1 MTKME
6 EFKKELEKMMN
17 MEDNKIETIDCRISE
32 EIPVKP
38 AAFVPL
44 MWKEIL
50 RDQPEKAEI
59 LRNWFFETGNWPTAT
74 STPVFDVTTQTIY
87 PAYSLDYRW
96 GSYCEGGGAVAQKI
110 KKAVREGTPVK
121 WEWAYYDKTEE
132 AMKRFRNHY
141 FVGAS
146 DVDEVILVAAL
157 ERYKKMEEE
166 KAKQEEKN
174 KALDEVLTKLKALE
188 EEIKEI
194 QKK

>member
-1 MTKME
+1 MS
-6 EFKKELEKMMN
+6 
-17 MEDNKIETIDCRISE
+17 NKIETIDCRISE

-38 AAFVPL
+38 AAFMPL

-50 RDQPEKAEI
+50 RDLPEKAEV
-59 LRNWFFETGNWPTAT
+59 LRDWFSETGNWPTAT
-74 STPVFDVTTQTIY
+74 STPVFDVTTQTVY

-110 KKAVREGTPVK
+110 KKAVKERTPVK

-141 FVGAS
+141 FIGAS
-146 DVDEVILVAAL
+146 DVDTTILVASL
-157 ERYKKMEEE
+157 ERYKKVKE
-166 KAKQEEKN
+166 AKKRYEEKN
-174 KALDEVLTKLKALE
+174 KALDEVRTKLKALE
-188 EEIKEI
+188 KEIEEI

>member
-1 MTKME
+1 MS
-6 EFKKELEKMMN
+6 
-17 MEDNKIETIDCRISE
+17 NKIETIECRIDK
-32 EIPVKP
+32 EIPVNP
-38 AAFVPL
+38 AGYRPK
-44 MWKEIL
+44 MWNQIL
-50 RDQPEKAEI
+50 RDYPTKAKI
-59 LRNWFFETGNWPTAT
+59 LKNWFSETGNWPIAT
-74 STPVFDVTTQTIY
+74 STPVFDVTTQIIY

-96 GSYCEGGGAVAQKI
+96 GSYFEGGGAVAQKI
-110 KKAVREGTPVK
+110 KKAVSEGTPVK
-121 WEWAYYDKTEE
+121 WEWAYYDNTED

-157 ERYKKMEEE
+157 ERYKKMKEV

-174 KALDEVLTKLKALE
+174 KALDDVLAKLKALE